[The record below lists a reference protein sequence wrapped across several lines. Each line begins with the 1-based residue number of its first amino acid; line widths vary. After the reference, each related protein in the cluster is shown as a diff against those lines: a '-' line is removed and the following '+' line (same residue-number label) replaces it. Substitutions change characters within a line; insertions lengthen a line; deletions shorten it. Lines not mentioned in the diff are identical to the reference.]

1 VLSVDDDPADSATVS
16 CRSRPEKVCQL
27 RDGTGGRNARIG
39 FGIYKAIATES
50 D

>member
-1 VLSVDDDPADSATVS
+1 MACCRADGAS
-16 CRSRPEKVCQL
+16 SRPEKVCQL